1 MKMANFI
8 RCLVVSVVTVALSS
22 FTVADSVPPSA
33 DPEAKDYTALPDGYT
48 QVEYVQSTCEQYIDT
63 DYKPNSKT
71 TIYLKFAANNYNA
84 THADGTSTALKER
97 SNVYI
102 LACYD
107 DRCQFAYGNTWL
119 LGFGKD
125 DGTETLAYDNK
136 GGVSKDTNI
145 HEMGLTNGTFF
156 IDGVKKFESPRKTIF
171 TRGDNQSTLS
181 VFALHQKD
189 DSKNIY
195 KFWCAAKVYSL
206 IISEDGVEKRHY
218 IPAYIPAKDAERK
231 VGLYDT
237 VTGVFYQSE
246 TSTALVAGP
255 TVGPV
260 NDDPKFSG
268 FSVGSYPNRA
278 WEQVTVSDG
287 AEYNATVE
295 AYMGTDTATW
305 TAISNWTHSVESA
318 TYAATNSEVSI
329 GATYYCAF
337 KLTYEKDNET
347 IVKWTSTN
355 STTISGTV
363 HWSGNGADTK
373 WTTAGNW
380 QEGLVPNAALT
391 THFAKGSLI
400 YVTAGEE
407 ALASKSVYVT
417 QGTTVWDFQPET
429 TLAMTH
435 LHLGEKDKTTA
446 TLIVTNGVINAT
458 GSVAFD
464 NSNSTLC
471 LSGTKVV
478 FAEMSYP
485 TSVGKNAI
493 KLVDGAS
500 LKLTACK
507 AAGNAMGGD
516 TFYVG
521 EGSSLVIT
529 GGDGNSTP
537 STIPMNSTITIDGG
551 AWTNY
556 NQFSISTVA
565 YGTNKIIVRNGGVFA
580 LSATKKPLSL
590 GGRGHTYVTVTDGG
604 LFEDLNELRFGD
616 GADNYAG
623 DSEIAIT
630 NGTLKCDGAI
640 TIGRDSRCKANY
652 MVTVAGADGILDAK
666 GSLTLGST
674 TRAGDT
680 NRDKGSATLLVDG
693 GTVKVGSALNIGAQY
708 ERVQDT
714 LKVMGATAKITAG
727 SVVCTTNAV
736 IKIVVPESGFANGFD
751 DGSLITVANDI
762 TMASEAPTPISIDAT
777 DCTSSGWQTLLRSTD
792 GEINNLTTDQ
802 ISVTASRGYELKLE
816 KGEGDKVTALKFRLT
831 SSASRG
837 IIIIYR

>member
-1 MKMANFI
+1 MANFI
-8 RCLVVSVVTVALSS
+8 RCLVVSVFTVALSS
-22 FTVADSVPPSA
+22 FTVADFVPPSA

-48 QVEYVQSTCEQYIDT
+48 QVEYVQSTREQYIDT
-63 DYKPNSKT
+63 EYVPNANTKIDVTFSVVEYNEGSGYKG
-71 TIYLKFAANNYNA
+71 ANIFGCYGGNNA
-84 THADGTSTALKER
+84 G
-97 SNVYI
+97 
-102 LACYD
+102 
-107 DRCQFAYGNTWL
+107 RCQFRYGQPLFVGW
-119 LGFGKD
+119 G
-125 DGTETLAYDNK
+125 ASYDNTSYKQYQLDTAKHTLVLDK
-136 GGVSKDTNI
+136 GS
-145 HEMGLTNGTFF
+145 FS
-156 IDGVKKFESPRKTIF
+156 IDGGSPVYS
-171 TRGDNQSTLS
+171 QSWSGTSVNLLLFGINPNGGTLNP
-181 VFALHQKD
+181 ALY
-189 DSKNIY
+189 SMVRI
-195 KFWCAAKVYSL
+195 YSL
-206 IISEDGVEKRHY
+206 IISENGVEKRHY
-218 IPAYIPAKDAERK
+218 IPAKEKNAEGN

-237 VTGVFYQSE
+237 VNGVFYQSE

-268 FSVGSYPNRA
+268 FSVGSDPNRA
-278 WEQVTVSDG
+278 WEQVTVADG
-287 AEYNATVE
+287 AEYDATVE

-363 HWSGNGADTK
+363 HWSGKGADTK

-458 GSVAFD
+458 GSIAFD

-471 LSGTKVV
+471 LSGTKAV
-478 FAEMSYP
+478 FAEKSYP
-485 TSVGKNAI
+485 TSVGNNTI
-493 KLVDGAS
+493 KLTDGAS
-500 LKLTACK
+500 LKLPACQ

-537 STIPMNSTITIDGG
+537 STIPKNSTITIDGG

-565 YGTNKIIVRNGGVFA
+565 NGTNKIIVRNGGVFA
-580 LSATKKPLSL
+580 HRTSSKLSATKKPLSL

-630 NGTLKCDGAI
+630 NGTLKCAGAI
-640 TIGRDSRCKANY
+640 TIGRDRRCKANY

-666 GSLTLGST
+666 GSLTLGAT
-674 TRAGDT
+674 TNAGAT

-708 ERVQDT
+708 ESVQDT

-736 IKIVVPESGFANGFD
+736 IKFVVPESGFANGFD

-762 TMASEAPTPISIDAT
+762 TMASESPTPISIDAT
-777 DCTSSGWQTLLRSTD
+777 DCTSSGWQTLFRSTD

>member
-1 MKMANFI
+1 MANFI
-8 RCLVVSVVTVALSS
+8 RCLVVSVFTVALSS

-33 DPEAKDYTALPDGYT
+33 DPEAKDYTALPDVYT
-48 QVEYVQSTCEQYIDT
+48 QVEYVQATHEQYIDT
-63 DYKPNSKT
+63 GYQPKAST
-71 TIYLKFAANNYNA
+71 TIYLKFAADDYLA
-84 THADGTSTALKER
+84 TRTNGTSTALTDR
-97 SNVYI
+97 SNIYI

-107 DRCQFAYGNTWL
+107 DRCQFAYGSKWF
-119 LGFGKD
+119 LGFGNGDKD
-125 DGTETLAYDNK
+125 VAYTNT
-136 GGVSKDTNI
+136 GGMSKDTDI
-145 HEMGLTNGTFF
+145 HEMGLTNGTFY
-156 IDGVKKFESPRKTIF
+156 IDGDMKFESKNTTF
-171 TRGDNQSTLS
+171 SKGDDQATLT
-181 VFALHQKD
+181 VFALNAAGTAK
-189 DSKNIY
+189 Y
-195 KFWCAAKVYSL
+195 WCAAKVYSL

-218 IPAYIPAKDAERK
+218 IPAKEKNAEGN

-237 VTGVFYQSE
+237 VTGGFHKSAL
-246 TSTALVAGP
+246 TALVAGP

-278 WEQVTVSDG
+278 WEQVTVSGG
-287 AEYNATVE
+287 AEYDATVV

-337 KLTYEKDNET
+337 KLTYEKNNET

-363 HWSGNGADTK
+363 HWSGKGADTK

-435 LHLGEKDKTTA
+435 LHLGEMDKTTA

-471 LSGTKVV
+471 LSGTKAV
-478 FAEMSYP
+478 FAETSYP
-485 TSVGKNAI
+485 TSVGNNAI

-500 LKLTACK
+500 LKLTACQ

-537 STIPMNSTITIDGG
+537 STIPKNSTITIDGG

-556 NQFSISTVA
+556 NQFSIITVA

-693 GTVKVGSALNIGAQY
+693 GTVKVGSVLNIGAQY
-708 ERVQDT
+708 ERVTDT
-714 LKVMGATAKITAG
+714 LKVLGSTAKVTAG
-727 SVVCTTNAV
+727 SIACTTNAV
-736 IKIVVPESGFANGFD
+736 VKFVVPEGGFVNGCDDDSVVNVSGD
-751 DGSLITVANDI
+751 IVLSSVDGW
-762 TMASEAPTPISIDAT
+762 PTPIEIDAT
-777 DCTSSGWQTLLRSTD
+777 ACTSGSWQTLMQAGGAIS
-792 GEINNLTTDQ
+792 NLDKSQ
-802 ISVTASRGYELKLE
+802 VSVSVASGKNYELNLE
-816 KGEGDKVTALKFRLT
+816 KDGDLTKALKFRIF
-831 SSASRG
+831 SAAPRG
-837 IIIIYR
+837 TVILYR

>member
-1 MKMANFI
+1 MANFI
-8 RCLVVSVVTVALSS
+8 RCLVASVFTVALFS

-48 QVEYVQSTCEQYIDT
+48 QVEYVQATHEQYIDT
-63 DYKPNSKT
+63 GYQPKAST
-71 TIYLKFAANNYNA
+71 TIYLKFAADDYLA
-84 THADGTSTALKER
+84 TRTNGTSTALTDR
-97 SNVYI
+97 SNIYI

-107 DRCQFAYGNTWL
+107 DRCQFAYGSKWF
-119 LGFGKD
+119 LGFGNGDKD
-125 DGTETLAYDNK
+125 VAYTNT
-136 GGVSKDTNI
+136 GGMSKDTDI
-145 HEMGLTNGTFF
+145 HEMGLTNGTFY
-156 IDGVKKFESPRKTIF
+156 IDGDMKFESKNTTF
-171 TRGDNQSTLS
+171 SKGDDQATLT
-181 VFALHQKD
+181 VFALNAAGTAK
-189 DSKNIY
+189 Y
-195 KFWCAAKVYSL
+195 WCAAKVYSL

-218 IPAYIPAKDAERK
+218 IPAKDAEGK

-237 VTGVFYQSE
+237 VNGVFYQSE

-255 TVGPV
+255 TVGPI

-278 WEQVTVSDG
+278 WEQVTVSGG
-287 AEYNATVE
+287 AEYDATVV

-337 KLTYEKDNET
+337 KLSYEKDNET

-363 HWSGNGADTK
+363 HWSGKGADTK

-471 LSGTKVV
+471 LSGTKAV
-478 FAEMSYP
+478 FAETSYP
-485 TSVGKNAI
+485 TSIGNNAI

-500 LKLTACK
+500 LKLPACQ

-537 STIPMNSTITIDGG
+537 STIPKNSTITIDGG

-556 NQFSISTVA
+556 NQFSIITVA
-565 YGTNKIIVRNGGVFA
+565 NGTNKIIVRNGGVFA

-630 NGTLKCDGAI
+630 NGTLKCAGAI
-640 TIGRDSRCKANY
+640 TIGRDRRCKANY

-666 GSLTLGST
+666 GSLTLGAT
-674 TRAGDT
+674 TNAGAT

-708 ERVQDT
+708 ESVQDT

-736 IKIVVPESGFANGFD
+736 IKFVVPESGFANGFD

-762 TMASEAPTPISIDAT
+762 TMASESPTPISIDAT

>member
-1 MKMANFI
+1 MANFI
-8 RCLVVSVVTVALSS
+8 RCLVASVFTVALFS

-48 QVEYVQSTCEQYIDT
+48 QVEYVQATHEQYIDT
-63 DYKPNSKT
+63 GYQPKAST
-71 TIYLKFAANNYNA
+71 TIYLKFAAEDYLA
-84 THADGTSTALKER
+84 TRTNGTSTALTDR
-97 SNVYI
+97 SNIYI

-107 DRCQFAYGNTWL
+107 DRCQFAYGSKWF
-119 LGFGKD
+119 LGFGNGDKD
-125 DGTETLAYDNK
+125 VAYTNT
-136 GGVSKDTNI
+136 GGMSKDTDI
-145 HEMGLTNGTFF
+145 HEMGLTNGTFY
-156 IDGVKKFESPRKTIF
+156 IDGDMKFESKNTTF
-171 TRGDNQSTLS
+171 SKGDDQATLT
-181 VFALHQKD
+181 VFALNAAGTAK
-189 DSKNIY
+189 Y
-195 KFWCAAKVYSL
+195 WCAAKVYSL

-218 IPAYIPAKDAERK
+218 IPAKDAEGK

-237 VTGVFYQSE
+237 VNGVFYQSE

-278 WEQVTVSDG
+278 WEQVTVSG
-287 AEYNATVE
+287 GSEYDATVE

-337 KLTYEKDNET
+337 KLSYEKDNEM

-363 HWSGNGADTK
+363 HWSGKGANTK

-391 THFAKGSLI
+391 SHFAKGSLI

-407 ALASKSVYVT
+407 ALASKSVYVM

-471 LSGTKVV
+471 LSGTKAV
-478 FAEMSYP
+478 FAETSYP
-485 TSVGKNAI
+485 TSVGNNAI

-500 LKLTACK
+500 LKLTACQ

-537 STIPMNSTITIDGG
+537 STIPKNSTITIDGG

-565 YGTNKIIVRNGGVFA
+565 NGTNKIIVRNGGVFA

-630 NGTLKCDGAI
+630 NGTLKCAGAI
-640 TIGRDSRCKANY
+640 TIGRDRRCKANY

-666 GSLTLGST
+666 GSLTLGAT
-674 TRAGDT
+674 TNAGAT

-708 ERVQDT
+708 ESVQDT

-736 IKIVVPESGFANGFD
+736 IKFVVPESGFANGFD

-762 TMASEAPTPISIDAT
+762 TMASESPTPISIDAT